1 MVKYNMNVFFLI
13 ICLIGM
19 LVFTG
24 CSDTNQ
30 ENSADNKEYKISFV
44 DDDQKQ
50 INMDEPA
57 KKIISLYSAHTE
69 NLYKLGIDHE
79 IIGVGTSDIYPAKV
93 LEKKQFDYKNADPEK
108 IILEEPDLVLIR
120 PFINRSRPDFVQ
132 ALEKAG
138 INVVS
143 LYPES
148 FDELDD
154 YINKL
159 SILTGTEDK
168 AKTLLEDFHTQIDN
182 IKEKT
187 KNIDNKVNVYFESSE
202 QDYKTVTV
210 DSMPAMAINIAG
222 GTNIASDAKPIKEG
236 SSIAAY
242 GTERILEKADD
253 IDVFVSQ
260 NGVMNAGG
268 NKHSINIRPG
278 FDTIKAIKNDRVYVI
293 NQKIISSPT
302 FRYLDGINEMCR
314 MFYPEI
320 FDDYSKYDVD
330 EEVTREEFAEIIVKF
345 KHEPTFI
352 PTSKYYKKE
361 HKGHTYGMFEDV
373 DINDERINFIETAVT
388 TGYINGFKENNKELF
403 YPNNKITREEFAKV
417 LFMVDDIKPVDTKI
431 NISDISEVENE
442 RIVQMIVD
450 NKLMELKNNKFN
462 PKDYV
467 TGEDVVKSLDL
478 LKAIN

>member
-1 MVKYNMNVFFLI
+1 MVKYNMKILSI
-13 ICLIGM
+13 MICFASIL
-19 LVFTG
+19 LFTG
-24 CSDTNQ
+24 CSDTTQN
-30 ENSADNKEYKISFV
+30 NSADNKEYKISFV

-50 INMDEPA
+50 INIAEPA

-69 NLYKLGIDHE
+69 NLYKLGMDDE
-79 IIGVGTSDIYPAKV
+79 IIGVGKSDIYPAKV
-93 LEKKQFDYKNADPEK
+93 LEKKKFDYKNADPES

-148 FDELDD
+148 FDEFDD
-154 YINKL
+154 YIKKL
-159 SILTGTEDK
+159 SFLTGTEDK
-168 AKTLLEDFHTQIDN
+168 ANELLKDFYAKIDDV
-182 IKEKT
+182 KEKT
-187 KNIDNKVNVYFESSE
+187 KNIDDKVNVYFESSE

-210 DSMPAMAINIAG
+210 DSMPGMAIDIAG
-222 GTNIASDAKPIKEG
+222 GINVASDVKPIKEG
-236 SSIAAY
+236 SSIASY

-268 NKHSINIRPG
+268 NKHSITIRPG

-330 EEVTREEFAEIIVKF
+330 EDVTREELAEIVVKF
-345 KHEPTFI
+345 KHKPVFV
-352 PTSKYYKKE
+352 PTSKYYRKD

-373 DINDERINFIETAVT
+373 DMNDEKINFVEAAVT
-388 TGYINGFKENNKELF
+388 SGYIDGFKEDDKEYF
-403 YPNNKITREEFAKV
+403 YPNKKVTREEFAKV
-417 LFMVDDIKPVDTKI
+417 LFIMSDIKPIDTKI
-431 NISDISEVENE
+431 NISDIAEVENKK
-442 RIVQMIVD
+442 IVQMIID
-450 NKLMELKNNKFN
+450 NKIMTLKNNKFN
-462 PKDYV
+462 PKEYV
-467 TGEDVVKSLDL
+467 TGKDVVKSLDL
-478 LKAIN
+478 LSSIN

>member
-1 MVKYNMNVFFLI
+1 MLKYNNKIFLLLS
-13 ICLIGM
+13 CLIGI
-19 LVFTG
+19 LIFTG
-24 CSDTNQ
+24 CSDTTR
-30 ENSADNKEYKISFV
+30 ENSSDNKEYKISFV
-44 DDDQKQ
+44 DDNNKQ
-50 INMDEPA
+50 INMNEPA

-69 NLYKLGIDHE
+69 NLYKLGLDEE
-79 IIGVGTSDIYPAKV
+79 IIGVGNSDIYPTKV
-93 LEKKQFDYKNADPEK
+93 LEKKKFDYRNIDPEK

-120 PFINRSRPDFVQ
+120 PFINRSCPDFVQ
-132 ALEKAG
+132 SLEKAG

-148 FDELDD
+148 FNEFDD
-154 YINKL
+154 YIKKL
-159 SILTGTEDK
+159 SFLTGTEDK
-168 AKTLLEDFHTQIDN
+168 ANDLLKVFYTQIDN

-187 KNIDNKVNVYFESSE
+187 KNIEDKVNVYFESSE
-202 QDYKTVTV
+202 KDYKTVTV
-210 DSMPAMAINIAG
+210 DSMPGMAIDIAG
-222 GTNIASDAKPIKEG
+222 GINIASDAKPIKQG

-268 NKHSINIRPG
+268 NKHSITIRPG

-320 FDDYSKYDVD
+320 FDDYSEYNIDK
-330 EEVTREEFAEIIVKF
+330 EITREELAEIIVKF
-345 KHEPTFI
+345 KHEPVFV
-352 PTSKYYKKE
+352 PTSKYYRKE

-373 DINDERINFIETAVT
+373 DINDEKINFIEAAVT
-388 TGYINGFKENNKELF
+388 SGYIDGFKENDKEFF
-403 YPNNKITREEFAKV
+403 YPEDNITREEFAKV
-417 LFMVDDIKPVDTKI
+417 LYMIDDIKPMDTKI
-431 NISDISEVENE
+431 NISDISEVENK
-442 RIVQMIVD
+442 RIIQIIVD

-462 PKDYV
+462 PKSYI
-467 TGEDVVKSLDL
+467 TGKEIVKYLDL
-478 LKAIN
+478 LSSIN

>member
-1 MVKYNMNVFFLI
+1 MVKYNNKIFFLV
-13 ICLIGM
+13 ICFIGVLI
-19 LVFTG
+19 FTG
-24 CSDTNQ
+24 CSDTTQ
-30 ENSADNKEYKISFV
+30 ESGVDNKGYKISFV

-50 INMDEPA
+50 INMYEPA

-69 NLYKLGIDHE
+69 NLYKLGIDDE
-79 IIGVGTSDIYPAKV
+79 IIGVGTSDIYPTKV

-148 FDELDD
+148 FDEFDE

-159 SILTGTEDK
+159 AMLTGTEDK
-168 AKTLLEDFHTQIDN
+168 AKNLLVDFHAQIDD

-210 DSMPAMAINIAG
+210 DSMPGMAIGTAG
-222 GTNIASDAKPIKEG
+222 GINIASDVKPIKEG
-236 SSIAAY
+236 SSIASY

-268 NKHSINIRPG
+268 NKHSITIRPG

-302 FRYLDGINEMCR
+302 FRYLDGINELCR

-320 FDDYSKYDVD
+320 FDDYSKYNVD
-330 EEVTREEFAEIIVKF
+330 EEITREELAEIVVKF
-345 KHEPTFI
+345 KHKPLFV
-352 PTSKYYKKE
+352 PTSKYYKKD
-361 HKGHTYGMFEDV
+361 HKGHTYGMLEDV
-373 DINDERINFIETAVT
+373 DMNDEKINFVEAAVT
-388 TGYINGFKENNKELF
+388 SGYIDGYKEDGKEFF
-403 YPNNKITREEFAKV
+403 YPNNKVTREDFAKV
-417 LFMVDDIKPVDTKI
+417 LFVISDIKPIDTKI
-431 NISDISEVENE
+431 NIPDISEGENE
-442 RIVQMIVD
+442 RIVQIIVD

-462 PKDYV
+462 PKSYV
-467 TGEDVVKSLDL
+467 TGKEVVKSLDAL
-478 LKAIN
+478 SSIN

>member
-1 MVKYNMNVFFLI
+1 MVKYNSKVFLLV
-13 ICLIGM
+13 ICFIVIFM
-19 LVFTG
+19 FTG

-30 ENSADNKEYKISFV
+30 ENQVDNKEYKISFV
-44 DDDQKQ
+44 DDDEKQ

-69 NLYKLGIDHE
+69 NLYKLGIDDE

-132 ALEKAG
+132 ALEKGG

-148 FDELDD
+148 FDEFDD

-182 IKEKT
+182 IKEET
-187 KNIDNKVNVYFESSE
+187 KNIDDKVNVYFESSE

-210 DSMPAMAINIAG
+210 DSMPAMAIDIAG
-222 GTNIASDAKPIKEG
+222 GINIASDVKPIKEG

-268 NKHSINIRPG
+268 NKHSITIRPG
-278 FDTIKAIKNDRVYVI
+278 FETIKAIKNDRVYVI

-320 FDDYSKYDVD
+320 FDGYSKYNVD
-330 EEVTREEFAEIIVKF
+330 EEITREELAEIIVKF

-373 DINDERINFIETAVT
+373 DMNDEKINFIEAAVT
-388 TGYINGFKENNKELF
+388 SGYIDGYKENDKEFF
-403 YPNNKITREEFAKV
+403 YPNNNVTREEFAKV
-417 LFMVDDIKPVDTKI
+417 LFMIGDIKPIDTKI

-442 RIVQMIVD
+442 KIIQMIVD
-450 NKLMELKNNKFN
+450 NKFMGLKNNKFN
-462 PKDYV
+462 PKTYV
-467 TGEDVVKSLDL
+467 TGEEVIKSLDSL
-478 LKAIN
+478 SSIN

>member
-1 MVKYNMNVFFLI
+1 MVKYNSKVFFLV
-13 ICLIGM
+13 ICFIAIFI
-19 LVFTG
+19 FTG
-24 CSDTNQ
+24 CADTNE
-30 ENSADNKEYKISFV
+30 ENVVDNKEYKISFV

-69 NLYKLGIDHE
+69 NLYNLGIDDE

-148 FDELDD
+148 FDEFDD
-154 YINKL
+154 YIEKL
-159 SILTGTEDK
+159 SILTGTEEK
-168 AKTLLEDFHTQIDN
+168 AKNLLVDFHVQIDN

-187 KNIDNKVNVYFESSE
+187 KNIDDKVKVYFESSE

-210 DSMPAMAINIAG
+210 DSMPGMAIDIAG
-222 GTNIASDAKPIKEG
+222 GINIASDVKPIKEG

-268 NKHSINIRPG
+268 NKHSITIRPG

-320 FDDYSKYDVD
+320 FDDYSKYNVD
-330 EEVTREEFAEIIVKF
+330 EEITREELAEIVVKF
-345 KHEPTFI
+345 KHKPTFV
-352 PTSKYYKKE
+352 PTSKYYNKE
-361 HKGHTYGMFEDV
+361 HKGHTYGMFEDI
-373 DINDERINFIETAVT
+373 DMNDEKINFIEAAVT
-388 TGYINGFKENNKELF
+388 SGYIDGFKEEDKEFF
-403 YPNNKITREEFAKV
+403 YPDNKVTREEFAKV
-417 LFMVDDIKPVDTKI
+417 LFIIGDIKPIDTKI
-431 NISDISEVENE
+431 NISDISQVENE

-462 PKDYV
+462 PKEYI
-467 TGEDVVKSLDL
+467 TGEEVVIYLDAL
-478 LKAIN
+478 ISIN

>member
-1 MVKYNMNVFFLI
+1 MVKYNNKIFLLLV
-13 ICLIGM
+13 CFIGM
-19 LVFTG
+19 FIFTG
-24 CSDTNQ
+24 CSDTTQ
-30 ENSADNKEYKISFV
+30 ENSVDNKEYKISFV

-50 INMDEPA
+50 INMEESA

-69 NLYKLGIDHE
+69 NLYKLGLDDE
-79 IIGVGTSDIYPAKV
+79 IVGVGTSDIYPAEV

-148 FDELDD
+148 FDVFDD
-154 YINKL
+154 YINNL
-159 SILTGTEDK
+159 AVLTGTEDK

-187 KNIDNKVNVYFESSE
+187 KNIDDKVDVYFESSE

-210 DSMPAMAINIAG
+210 DSMPGMAIDIAG
-222 GTNIASDAKPIKEG
+222 GINIASDVKPIKEG

-268 NKHSINIRPG
+268 NKHSITIRPG
-278 FDTIKAIKNDRVYVI
+278 FDTIKAVKNDRVYVI

-302 FRYLDGINEMCR
+302 FRYLDGIKEMCR

-330 EEVTREEFAEIIVKF
+330 EEITREELAEIVVKF
-345 KHEPTFI
+345 KHEPVFV
-352 PTSKYYKKE
+352 PTSKYYTKE

-373 DINDERINFIETAVT
+373 DINDEKINFIEAAVT
-388 TGYINGFKENNKELF
+388 SAYIEGFKENNKEFF
-403 YPNNKITREEFAKV
+403 YPDNKVTREEFAKT
-417 LFMVDDIKPVDTKI
+417 LYMIGDIKPADIKVNVSD
-431 NISDISEVENE
+431 ISDIENKK
-442 RIVQMIVD
+442 IVQIVLD
-450 NKLMELKNNKFN
+450 NKLMNLKNNKFD
-462 PKDYV
+462 PKAYV
-467 TGEDVVKSLDL
+467 TGEEVVKSLDL
-478 LKAIN
+478 LSSIN